1 MFRSVLKVTHNKKQ
15 RTNENT
21 NEIIKNKNKMETM
34 YQVHIKE
41 GINAEVRNY
50 DSLDRA
56 NRYVLEKASEMGL
69 QYGIDQDGWAFAHT
83 GDDYSPARTEIFI
96 FQII

>member
-1 MFRSVLKVTHNKKQ
+1 
-15 RTNENT
+15 
-21 NEIIKNKNKMETM
+21 METN

-56 NRYVLEKASEMGL
+56 NRYVIEKASEL
-69 QYGIDQDGWAFAHT
+69 NLDYGYDSDGWAFAHD
-83 GDDYSPARTEIFI
+83 GENSPCSTEIFI

>member
-1 MFRSVLKVTHNKKQ
+1 
-15 RTNENT
+15 
-21 NEIIKNKNKMETM
+21 M

-50 DSLDRA
+50 DSLSMA
-56 NRYVLEKASEMGL
+56 NRYVLDKANEMSL
-69 QYGIDQDGWAFAHT
+69 DYGYDADGWAFAHD
-83 GDDYSPARTEIFI
+83 GNQGAPCATEIFI

>member
-1 MFRSVLKVTHNKKQ
+1 
-15 RTNENT
+15 
-21 NEIIKNKNKMETM
+21 M

-50 DSLDRA
+50 DSLRKA
-56 NRYVLEKASEMGL
+56 NRYVIEKASEMDL
-69 QYGIDQDGWAFAHT
+69 EYDYDADGWAFAHD
-83 GDDYSPARTEIFI
+83 GNQDAPCSTEIFI

>member
-1 MFRSVLKVTHNKKQ
+1 
-15 RTNENT
+15 
-21 NEIIKNKNKMETM
+21 METM

-69 QYGIDQDGWAFAHT
+69 QYGIDQDGWAFAH
-83 GDDYSPARTEIFI
+83 DDNERPATEIFI
-96 FQII
+96 FQIV

>member
-1 MFRSVLKVTHNKKQ
+1 MDYNQTQTK
-15 RTNENT
+15 
-21 NEIIKNKNKMETM
+21 KNKNKMETM

-69 QYGIDQDGWAFAHT
+69 QYGIDQDGWAFAH
-83 GDDYSPARTEIFI
+83 DDNERPATEIFI
-96 FQII
+96 FQIV

>member
-1 MFRSVLKVTHNKKQ
+1 MEN
-15 RTNENT
+15 RTT
-21 NEIIKNKNKMETM
+21 

-50 DSLDRA
+50 DSLSMA
-56 NRYVLEKASEMGL
+56 NRYVLDKANEMSL
-69 QYGIDQDGWAFAHT
+69 DYGYDADGWAFAHD
-83 GDDYSPARTEIFI
+83 GNQGAPCATEIFI

>member
-1 MFRSVLKVTHNKKQ
+1 MGGAHPQ
-15 RTNENT
+15 RT
-21 NEIIKNKNKMETM
+21 INKEKQKQMETM

-69 QYGIDQDGWAFAHT
+69 QYGIDQDGWAFAH
-83 GDDYSPARTEIFI
+83 DDNDRPSTEIFI

>member
-1 MFRSVLKVTHNKKQ
+1 MEN
-15 RTNENT
+15 RTT
-21 NEIIKNKNKMETM
+21 

-50 DSLDRA
+50 DSLSMA
-56 NRYVLEKASEMGL
+56 NRYVLDKANEMNL
-69 QYGIDQDGWAFAHT
+69 DYGYDADGWAFAHD
-83 GDDYSPARTEIFI
+83 GNEGPCATEIFI

>member
-1 MFRSVLKVTHNKKQ
+1 
-15 RTNENT
+15 
-21 NEIIKNKNKMETM
+21 METN

-56 NRYVLEKASEMGL
+56 NRYVIEKASEMGL
-69 QYGIDQDGWAFAHT
+69 HYGIDQDGWVFAHD
-83 GDDYSPARTEIFI
+83 GDDYSPVRTEIFI
-96 FQII
+96 FKIA